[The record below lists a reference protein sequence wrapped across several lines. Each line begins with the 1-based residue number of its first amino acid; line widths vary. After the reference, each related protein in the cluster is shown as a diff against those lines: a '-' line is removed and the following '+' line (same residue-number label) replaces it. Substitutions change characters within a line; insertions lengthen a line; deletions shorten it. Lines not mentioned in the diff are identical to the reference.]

1 MKHDKEQVL
10 KIIREYFKDQNDIS
24 TVYLFGSVAKGRTT
38 SHSDVDIA
46 VLFVPGLS
54 LFQRFERR
62 LELANDLADRLKKKV
77 DLVDLAEA
85 DLFFIHQ
92 VMLHKEIVLDKDI
105 ERRVSFE
112 VEKRRNY
119 FDRKYFY
126 DLYHRQALKRLGEKG
141 RK

>member
-1 MKHDKEQVL
+1 MKHAKEQVL

-105 ERRVSFE
+105 ERRVFFE